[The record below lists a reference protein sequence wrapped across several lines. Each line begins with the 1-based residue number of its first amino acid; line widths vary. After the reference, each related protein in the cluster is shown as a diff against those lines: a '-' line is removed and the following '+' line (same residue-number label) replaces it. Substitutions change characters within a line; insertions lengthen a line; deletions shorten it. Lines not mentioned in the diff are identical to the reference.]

1 MNTTPKVSFVCS
13 IFNSMKFLD
22 GFLRSV
28 LQQDLQDFEVIL
40 VDADSKD
47 GTREA
52 LRDYAKKDPR
62 IVLIEESFISIA
74 AAVNVGLKAAKGEY
88 IGRID
93 ADNLLFPDF
102 LSGQVSY
109 LDAHPDVDFVY
120 ADQLKIDDSGKVLGI
135 NPSLI
140 SDYAIK
146 KHLLFK
152 TAFGGAPMMGRKKAF
167 FDVGLY
173 DDKTVI
179 TEDRIFALKAMH
191 KKCAGLN
198 AINYVYRLHPGAIT
212 SRYKKTD
219 DHHSIVREYE
229 SNYIKIEDYYNDLS
243 KYQDIVAADLLYKP
257 MIMQKIATTVLY
269 CGLRLADLG
278 RTADGV
284 KEIEKAI
291 VLFPKYTLLYRYF
304 IWQICRGKKNM
315 EKLASKV
322 NYWLPFTVDF
332 FQLVPIKVWKK
343 ASVTAADKGQMDKAI
358 AVYQD
363 LIKA

>member
-1 MNTTPKVSFVCS
+1 MRS
-13 IFNSMKFLD
+13 I
-22 GFLRSV
+22 
-28 LQQDLQDFEVIL
+28 LQQDFQDFEVVL

-52 LRDYAKKDPR
+52 LRDHAKKDDR
-62 IVLIEESFISIA
+62 IVLIEENFISIA

-102 LSGQVSY
+102 LSGQMRY

-120 ADQLKIDDSGKVLGI
+120 ADQLKVDDQGKVLGI

-173 DDKTVI
+173 DDKTII

-198 AINYVYRLHPGAIT
+198 NINYVYRLHPGAIT
-212 SRYKKTD
+212 SRYKKTK
-219 DHHSIVREYE
+219 DHHAIVREYE
-229 SNYIKIEDYYNDLS
+229 GQYIKIEDYYNDLS
-243 KYQDIVAADLLYKP
+243 QYQDIITADLLYKP
-257 MIMQKIATTVLY
+257 MIMQKIATTVLF

-278 RTADGV
+278 RPEDGI

-304 IWQICRGKKNM
+304 IWQIRRGRKDM
-315 EKLASKV
+315 EQLAAKV

-332 FQLVPIKVWKK
+332 FQLVPMKVWKK
-343 ASVTAADKGQMDKAI
+343 AQVNVRDKNAMS
-358 AVYQD
+358 AVFAEYHRMMER
-363 LIKA
+363 